1 MPGCK
6 SISPLLNKTL
16 NHLVKVST
24 SQCETL
30 QLVLVYHLYFLSV
43 VKSITS
49 VPREYRTML
58 FLLCMRQFTI
68 QIYCTICFIKLHGL
82 LILIA
87 PWWNTELLSPKSVFY
102 QSSFRLFVFFCDVFI
117 KQTTCF
123 KPQHSSA
130 LVKAEINRG
139 GKTSLE
145 AEKGACVPRWFV
157 LWVSYCTVAV
167 SSCYIDFSDRSDMS
181 FCRYVCVNLYKE
193 HWPWFYAKNDIKRL

>member
-145 AEKGACVPRWFV
+145 AEKGARVPRWFV

-167 SSCYIDFSDRSDMS
+167 SSCYIDLHRHT
-181 FCRYVCVNLYKE
+181 CKKTCLNGL
-193 HWPWFYAKNDIKRL
+193 KNQ